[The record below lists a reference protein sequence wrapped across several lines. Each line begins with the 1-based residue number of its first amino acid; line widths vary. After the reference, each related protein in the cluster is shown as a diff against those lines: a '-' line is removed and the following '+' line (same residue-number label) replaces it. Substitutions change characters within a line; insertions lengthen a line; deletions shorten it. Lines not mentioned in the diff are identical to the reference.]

1 MGHRRVPCLLHC
13 RPLLRRQLILSTAL
27 WISTSS
33 GQHLRRSGAAG
44 CTTFA
49 DSRPRLPLPRTPTI
63 AQMGSPIGKQVGPR
77 RRRCG
82 VAHTMVRAALVR
94 DARQSAPPLLLMIAM
109 RASPIGSLAGAPR
122 RSSGAARTQEKAA
135 HSRAEVV
142 LEEHSSAVDVPR
154 AGYG

>member
-1 MGHRRVPCLLHC
+1 MG
-13 RPLLRRQLILSTAL
+13 
-27 WISTSS
+27 
-33 GQHLRRSGAAG
+33 
-44 CTTFA
+44 A

-82 VAHTMVRAALVR
+82 AAHTMVRAALVR

-109 RASPIGSLAGAPR
+109 RASPIGSLAGALQ

-142 LEEHSSAVDVPR
+142 LEDHSSAVDIPR
-154 AGYG
+154 VGYGRGAGAYAPSSGACRPCLVGPCTVRRSLA

>member
-1 MGHRRVPCLLHC
+1 MG
-13 RPLLRRQLILSTAL
+13 
-27 WISTSS
+27 
-33 GQHLRRSGAAG
+33 
-44 CTTFA
+44 
-49 DSRPRLPLPRTPTI
+49 
-63 AQMGSPIGKQVGPR
+63 R

-82 VAHTMVRAALVR
+82 AVHTMARAAVVG
-94 DARQSAPPLLLMIAM
+94 DARQSAPPLLLMIAT

-154 AGYG
+154 AGYGLGAGADAPSSGACRPCLVGPCTVRRSLASMD